1 MLIYSYQRKKAETR
15 NRKKPSKIIGY
26 LSEWVIGYGEKPYN
40 ALFSMALIIIFFS
53 CIYMFTG
60 FIPEIG
66 NDEIKYNIKQ
76 IFNTPCIP
84 LLSDFFQSLYY
95 SFFTMITVGQ
105 GNASPFSPGSQIAM
119 SIELLLGAIMM
130 TLFTS
135 TLFRKYTK

>member
-1 MLIYSYQRKKAETR
+1 MCNILDLLIYS
-15 NRKKPSKIIGY
+15 
-26 LSEWVIGYGEKPYN
+26 
-40 ALFSMALIIIFFS
+40 
-53 CIYMFTG
+53 
-60 FIPEIG
+60 
-66 NDEIKYNIKQ
+66 IKQ

>member
-1 MLIYSYQRKKAETR
+1 
-15 NRKKPSKIIGY
+15 
-26 LSEWVIGYGEKPYN
+26 
-40 ALFSMALIIIFFS
+40 MALIIIFFS

-84 LLSDFFQSLYY
+84 LLSDLFQSLYY